1 MNISIEHVT
10 KKIKNATVLK
20 DICLE
25 MKGGTVYG
33 LQGKNGSGKTM
44 LMRAISGLIRPTS
57 GRTVINGEQ
66 LHKNISIPRSIGLLL
81 ENPSLLP
88 EYDASQNLKL
98 LAKMQGGVPEEEIRQ
113 LIRDVG
119 LEDAGHKKVEKYSL
133 GMKQR
138 LGIAAAI
145 LGSPD
150 IILLDEPINA
160 IDGEGVEEI
169 RSLILSLK
177 NEKRIIIVACHD
189 KEEMNLLADEIVH
202 LRDGRIEGQ
211 ENGGA
216 A

>member
-1 MNISIEHVT
+1 
-10 KKIKNATVLK
+10 
-20 DICLE
+20 
-25 MKGGTVYG
+25 
-33 LQGKNGSGKTM
+33 M
-44 LMRAISGLIRPTS
+44 LP
-57 GRTVINGEQ
+57 
-66 LHKNISIPRSIGLLL
+66 
-81 ENPSLLP
+81 
-88 EYDASQNLKL
+88 NLKL

-169 RSLILSLK
+169 QKPYS
-177 NEKRIIIVACHD
+177 VP
-189 KEEMNLLADEIVH
+189 EE
-202 LRDGRIEGQ
+202 
-211 ENGGA
+211 
-216 A
+216 